1 VTWRVGAYALA
12 TRAGR
17 VLLIDPAYSRRAELP
32 GGGVAV
38 HETLL
43 EGAARECLEE
53 TGYRFVAAGPAP
65 LYVGE
70 QFFCWR
76 QTDPPDPGL
85 RYWHTVAVV
94 FAGTVEGDAD
104 PAWTPD
110 PREVRRVRW
119 ADPAGLT
126 PDTTRPDH
134 WAALRRAGLV

>member
-1 VTWRVGAYALA
+1 MPGGEAIIRLA
-12 TRAGR
+12 TLARPG
-17 VLLIDPAYSRRAELP
+17 V
-32 GGGVAV
+32 GGGAPRRRGDV

-53 TGYRFVAAGPAP
+53 TGHRFVAAGLAS

-76 QTDPPDPGL
+76 QTDPADPGL
-85 RYWHTVAVV
+85 RYWHTLAVV
-94 FAGTVEGDAD
+94 FAGTVEGEPE

-110 PREVRRVRW
+110 PREVRRARW
-119 ADPAGLT
+119 VDPADLT
-126 PDTTRPDH
+126 PETTRPDH